1 MIRTR
6 VLFVCGNG
14 LQALNKI
21 RNVVRAAGR
30 EDACQNHA
38 KPWDSKRY
46 AQCIVNIR
54 TRRHAQ
60 RAADNQRCQLRG
72 GGLAVTVQR
81 SLPDALSK
89 LNKSLNSDGHN
100 NR

>member
-1 MIRTR
+1 MNIVSFGGGTNSTAMII
-6 VLFVCGNG
+6 GM
-14 LQALNKI
+14 
-21 RNVVRAAGR
+21 
-30 EDACQNHA
+30 
-38 KPWDSKRY
+38 Y
-46 AQCIVNIR
+46 
-54 TRRHAQ
+54 AQ